1 MEQKFNIDNFKALE
15 VKRDQFDEQIKRLND
30 RGFNTDKIEVTVE
43 SALKNLSDPNPSPF
57 IIYGE
62 PQSGKTEMMICL
74 TAKLLDEGHEF
85 IVLLLNDSIDLLS
98 QNLGR
103 FQSSGL
109 APSPHNFTEILDPS
123 HRIQGIRHVVFCK
136 KNARDLEKLIDK
148 IDALGQVIVIDD
160 EADYATPNAKINRK
174 DKTKINELIEKL
186 LGIKGIYIGVTA
198 TPARL
203 DLNNTFGNVTAKWVE
218 FGTHEN
224 YTGQDIF
231 FPVNGDV
238 NKYRLELLPDTGDE
252 PHYIREALFSFLVA
266 NAYLNLHRG
275 RNGQQVNYSM
285 LVHTS
290 GKIYDHQKDKVEI
303 EKTIAA
309 LMDQNSP
316 KYESYVESIWNKA
329 KERYPEEN
337 LNLLTAFVLNNIS
350 RHKLIVLNSKRD
362 ISISGKDA
370 TDPKSLFTIVIGGN
384 IVSRGVTLN
393 NLLSM
398 YFTRDVRNKI
408 QQDTYIQRARMFG
421 LRNDYLEHFELS
433 IPIGLYADWHRCFV
447 YHKLSLDGA
456 RNGNPPIWITDQRVS
471 AVASPS
477 IDKDNVYHTKRGEL
491 SFGLFTDC
499 LTDVIEASEDE
510 DLDSN
515 EKLELLKSLLPK
527 NAFPDHLTEFIRT
540 FGEPGSIEK
549 IAVYE
554 PTDVSSFSPDPNRND
569 DIENI
574 SRSRG
579 FWGQFDRDK
588 DASAVHHFKIFHY
601 RGLRGKLF
609 YKYDCDDI
617 KSLTFLWNIKG
628 HG

>member
-1 MEQKFNIDNFKALE
+1 MEQKFSIDNFKTLE
-15 VKRDQFDEQIKRLND
+15 VKRDQFNEQIKRLND

-57 IIYGE
+57 IIYGA

-85 IVLLLNDSIDLLS
+85 IAILLNDSIDLLS

-109 APSPHNFTEILDPS
+109 APSPHNFSEILDPS
-123 HRIQGIRHVVFCK
+123 HRIEGIRHIVFCK

-148 IDALGQVIVIDD
+148 IDTLGQVIVIDD
-160 EADYATPNAKINRK
+160 EADYATPNAKINKK

-231 FPVNGDV
+231 FPVSGDV
-238 NKYRLELLPDTGDE
+238 NYQLKLLPDTGDE
-252 PHYIREALFSFLVA
+252 PRYIREALFSFFVA
-266 NAYLNLHRG
+266 NTYLNLHSK
-275 RNGQQVNYSM
+275 NGQQVNYSM

-290 GKIYDHQKDKVEI
+290 GKIDDHQKDKVEI
-303 EKTIAA
+303 EKTIAT

-316 KYESYVESIWNKA
+316 KYESYVRSIWNKA
-329 KERYPEEN
+329 KERYPEED
-337 LNLLTAFVLNNIS
+337 LNSLVAFVLTNIS

-421 LRNDYLEHFELS
+421 LRNGYLEHFELS
-433 IPIGLYADWHRCFV
+433 IPNGLY
-447 YHKLSLDGA
+447 
-456 RNGNPPIWITDQRVS
+456 N
-471 AVASPS
+471 
-477 IDKDNVYHTKRGEL
+477 
-491 SFGLFTDC
+491 
-499 LTDVIEASEDE
+499 
-510 DLDSN
+510 
-515 EKLELLKSLLPK
+515 
-527 NAFPDHLTEFIRT
+527 
-540 FGEPGSIEK
+540 
-549 IAVYE
+549 
-554 PTDVSSFSPDPNRND
+554 
-569 DIENI
+569 
-574 SRSRG
+574 
-579 FWGQFDRDK
+579 
-588 DASAVHHFKIFHY
+588 
-601 RGLRGKLF
+601 
-609 YKYDCDDI
+609 
-617 KSLTFLWNIKG
+617 
-628 HG
+628 